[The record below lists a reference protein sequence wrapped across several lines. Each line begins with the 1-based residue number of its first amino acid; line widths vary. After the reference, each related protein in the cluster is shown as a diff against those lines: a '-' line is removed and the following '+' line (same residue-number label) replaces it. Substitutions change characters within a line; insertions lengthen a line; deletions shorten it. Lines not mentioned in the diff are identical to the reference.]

1 MMDRPLQTKLAPSR
15 HVDDQFAT
23 SVSALQN
30 SSHNRSM
37 DRISGDDSIGNHTQS
52 GAPEALGSSNSA
64 HQLSDMSPVD
74 QELSTHGSWHSRR
87 MLPISTIVGRHT
99 LQRKRGVALRLLTAF
114 LAVSL
119 GVYLA
124 KYLSRCV
131 LSIRRAGRSSDAT
144 RPGLQYEETR
154 FRVSGPLASVT
165 GNGRRLAA
173 AEWGGG
179 SGKSPETTESSGES
193 KDPICEY
200 SEVNVVDNTPP
211 EKIVPPVSVS
221 EEALLLRDVAKH
233 VMAAAAAAS
242 SALSKC
248 QQSGDELRG
257 VLQSLTQLYGKV
269 VDQAEKVEKRNG
281 KQETDGTSMRVERS
295 SESGSG
301 TTTAARTTADH
312 IPHTQTEERGGE
324 TTSSMLSKDP
334 QFPPP
339 SRPTLS
345 GMRTWSGNQF
355 SLETIFETEESESR
369 IAKHFDSSWLQP
381 FPEAFGMDKHSD
393 KDTGE
398 DASSLA
404 EALKVVELADDTQ
417 GNWHPFSSG
426 SNINQLW
433 EKILIDPLAAT
444 GPAGDDANDVT
455 GGQPRRPSY
464 SEVLQHPPARSHSA
478 PPRSTAANGKGM
490 AKRVAGLGQR
500 LTSSGHR
507 QSATSRDASGERRH
521 YPSGPRVPGRRP
533 TNRFESIDRS
543 ASHRRAGAR
552 PSLPSMPPPK
562 PPLPQISKVGF
573 GASGTPVQRG
583 ASQGGTPSG
592 SEKRDGGEPS
602 KDVKGQGED
611 AGQPGASGGPL
622 GGAGGGGRRPGDDE
636 RDDDKRKK
644 GKGSSSGGGEK
655 KKEEQEKKAKKERDQ
670 REEAKKQSKPMDGR
684 EARGKEVT
692 QGDGGLSSVSGKG
705 STGEGAGKKKAKK
718 DRGRRAIEETVRDVT
733 DAVVTSEATGGVPK
747 EAEPQKDGED
757 RGVHGGGR
765 GGEGPGSAGATET
778 DGVVHPEGGDDGSSP
793 EGGDPSQCQKT
804 GSDKGGSKQ
813 QMTSSEKRKKRG
825 ASGRQSR
832 QTTTGAGQQPG
843 GFSETRTDTTVASG
857 TETMATDRRVE
868 DGDSKADDDGQG
880 ALQGP
885 PAGAE
890 KDGGEDA
897 ESEEAGGKDAAGA
910 GEADDESAAKEALRT
925 GARPKTS
932 SAISKRKQKKRPQR
946 TELPVQSEPPST
958 GSEEEATT
966 QTRGR
971 ARQRTLRDARRGG
984 PVSGHEASKGIVG
997 SADSRRGAAGQSSDR
1012 VSGKGSKASGAKS
1025 SASVPVDFDELAANL
1040 KRKLLTVI
1048 ANYEHRQKE
1057 LHHSPGA
1064 KAFLDVALTGEL
1076 TKYHVDP
1083 GLFPILS
1090 KAVLIEAEQYYTLK
1104 LLFEVATGLHER
1116 ETKLKEE
1123 RAHETHAPS
1132 AATAKEDDA
1141 GATGSEDSPLTA
1153 VIDDI
1158 SVAIACCNER
1168 RMSLLVSEKWF
1179 RSFHIATTILPEL
1192 PEISLP
1198 ILPGEKGDKH
1208 DTDEEETSEELPDTS
1223 EDPLEAVLIV
1233 KKTLEQ
1239 WESRIPHLI
1248 TSVEALWWRPP
1259 RDPDEAI
1266 RQRERTAAMFK
1277 AVSGAIVR
1285 RFLRLAL
1292 QQWNVEE
1299 GIRHSTDP
1307 SAKEKLQLARELL
1320 ASYIAEKEAQEWEG
1334 SSIFAASILATA
1346 KANVRNPSTRW
1357 DPLPSNDHA
1366 PDVRAAAH
1374 RYRQMS
1380 S

>member
-1 MMDRPLQTKLAPSR
+1 
-15 HVDDQFAT
+15 
-23 SVSALQN
+23 
-30 SSHNRSM
+30 M

>member
-1 MMDRPLQTKLAPSR
+1 
-15 HVDDQFAT
+15 
-23 SVSALQN
+23 
-30 SSHNRSM
+30 M

-87 MLPISTIVGRHT
+87 MLPVSTIVGRHT

-193 KDPICEY
+193 KDPICEH

-552 PSLPSMPPPK
+552 PSL
-562 PPLPQISKVGF
+562 
-573 GASGTPVQRG
+573 
-583 ASQGGTPSG
+583 
-592 SEKRDGGEPS
+592 
-602 KDVKGQGED
+602 
-611 AGQPGASGGPL
+611 
-622 GGAGGGGRRPGDDE
+622 
-636 RDDDKRKK
+636 
-644 GKGSSSGGGEK
+644 
-655 KKEEQEKKAKKERDQ
+655 
-670 REEAKKQSKPMDGR
+670 
-684 EARGKEVT
+684 
-692 QGDGGLSSVSGKG
+692 
-705 STGEGAGKKKAKK
+705 
-718 DRGRRAIEETVRDVT
+718 
-733 DAVVTSEATGGVPK
+733 
-747 EAEPQKDGED
+747 
-757 RGVHGGGR
+757 
-765 GGEGPGSAGATET
+765 
-778 DGVVHPEGGDDGSSP
+778 
-793 EGGDPSQCQKT
+793 
-804 GSDKGGSKQ
+804 
-813 QMTSSEKRKKRG
+813 
-825 ASGRQSR
+825 
-832 QTTTGAGQQPG
+832 
-843 GFSETRTDTTVASG
+843 
-857 TETMATDRRVE
+857 
-868 DGDSKADDDGQG
+868 
-880 ALQGP
+880 
-885 PAGAE
+885 
-890 KDGGEDA
+890 
-897 ESEEAGGKDAAGA
+897 
-910 GEADDESAAKEALRT
+910 
-925 GARPKTS
+925 
-932 SAISKRKQKKRPQR
+932 
-946 TELPVQSEPPST
+946 
-958 GSEEEATT
+958 
-966 QTRGR
+966 
-971 ARQRTLRDARRGG
+971 
-984 PVSGHEASKGIVG
+984 
-997 SADSRRGAAGQSSDR
+997 
-1012 VSGKGSKASGAKS
+1012 
-1025 SASVPVDFDELAANL
+1025 
-1040 KRKLLTVI
+1040 
-1048 ANYEHRQKE
+1048 
-1057 LHHSPGA
+1057 
-1064 KAFLDVALTGEL
+1064 
-1076 TKYHVDP
+1076 
-1083 GLFPILS
+1083 
-1090 KAVLIEAEQYYTLK
+1090 
-1104 LLFEVATGLHER
+1104 
-1116 ETKLKEE
+1116 
-1123 RAHETHAPS
+1123 
-1132 AATAKEDDA
+1132 
-1141 GATGSEDSPLTA
+1141 
-1153 VIDDI
+1153 
-1158 SVAIACCNER
+1158 
-1168 RMSLLVSEKWF
+1168 
-1179 RSFHIATTILPEL
+1179 
-1192 PEISLP
+1192 
-1198 ILPGEKGDKH
+1198 
-1208 DTDEEETSEELPDTS
+1208 
-1223 EDPLEAVLIV
+1223 
-1233 KKTLEQ
+1233 
-1239 WESRIPHLI
+1239 
-1248 TSVEALWWRPP
+1248 
-1259 RDPDEAI
+1259 
-1266 RQRERTAAMFK
+1266 
-1277 AVSGAIVR
+1277 
-1285 RFLRLAL
+1285 
-1292 QQWNVEE
+1292 
-1299 GIRHSTDP
+1299 
-1307 SAKEKLQLARELL
+1307 
-1320 ASYIAEKEAQEWEG
+1320 
-1334 SSIFAASILATA
+1334 
-1346 KANVRNPSTRW
+1346 
-1357 DPLPSNDHA
+1357 
-1366 PDVRAAAH
+1366 
-1374 RYRQMS
+1374 
-1380 S
+1380 